1 MGFSPC
7 LDPLQGGGAVAGLS
21 GGGHHLFSALSHATE
36 LTVPAGG
43 PVDLTNLLGSVL
55 PEAPVLFF
63 TCRSPLEGQFSPVI
77 ASEHCS
83 RVSRLTCRKR
93 SYSAVE
99 LGFNI
104 SKIGQRILIAPV
116 SEPLS
121 PELHLVVLERAR

>member
-7 LDPLQGGGAVAGLS
+7 LYPRQGGAAVAGLS
-21 GGGHHLFSALSHATE
+21 GGGDHLFSAVSDATE

-55 PEAPVLFF
+55 PEAPLLFF

-77 ASEHCS
+77 TSEYCT
-83 RVSRLTCRKR
+83 RVSRLTCHKR

-99 LGFNI
+99 LGFVRSLI
-104 SKIGQRILIAPV
+104 RQRIMIAPV
-116 SEPLS
+116 SEPLA
-121 PELHLVVLERAR
+121 PELHLAVLARTR